1 MYVTAGYSEEGTNSG
16 FRSVIIPGKISAL
29 KLLFFPPTDQ
39 YICSFWCLFTT
50 RGIPCISKGIF
61 CMKMLRIVFLLVF
74 FISRRELNFVDLSAM
89 ANEFYIYEKMLEMD
103 IEQ

>member
-1 MYVTAGYSEEGTNSG
+1 
-16 FRSVIIPGKISAL
+16 
-29 KLLFFPPTDQ
+29 
-39 YICSFWCLFTT
+39 
-50 RGIPCISKGIF
+50 
-61 CMKMLRIVFLLVF
+61 MKMLRIVFLLVF